1 MKLTKRF
8 MVLGGAAVLA
18 TSLALAW
25 FEANHEHS
33 FIRRAAQDYNATLAR
48 ALSNLIWP
56 VHREFLMGAG
66 NLPRS
71 TLRTHPDTRA
81 LDQIM
86 RKITHG
92 LPIVKVKIYDLAG
105 VTVYSSELAQIGE
118 DKGTNEGFLKARSG
132 RIASTVRFKDQFNAF
147 DGVITSRDV
156 LETYVAIEGRD
167 GAVEGVMEVYH
178 DLTGALGHVKA
189 VFAEQFIL
197 MLACFGLLFG
207 VLTWVVWRNEQA
219 LLRSDRESV
228 ALALAAA
235 KAEEASRMKS
245 DFLASMSHELRSPLN
260 AILGF
265 SEAIQQD
272 LLGPV
277 ESKRVREY
285 MADIATSGRY
295 LLGILDDIL
304 EMSKIDA
311 EAIALEEDLCD
322 VAALVERT
330 LRLVRPISE
339 QAEVGLAVELPG
351 APILFFGDQ
360 RRLQQVLVN
369 LITNAIKFTPAGG
382 EVAVLTS
389 QTAEGALEIAVTDTG
404 PGIRPQ
410 HIEHILKPFC
420 QVGDVYARQHG
431 GTGLGLPI
439 SKALVELHGGELIIE
454 SALEIGTTVRVL
466 LPAWRSRP
474 SVAGDG
480 TDRSEPIEAVA

>member
-1 MKLTKRF
+1 M
-8 MVLGGAAVLA
+8 LA
-18 TSLALAW
+18 TCLALAW
-25 FEANHEHS
+25 FEANHES
-33 FIRRAAQDYNATLAR
+33 RFIKRTARDYNATLAH
-48 ALSNLIWP
+48 ALSNIVWP
-56 VHREFLMGAG
+56 SHREFLMTAG
-66 NLPRS
+66 DLPRS
-71 TLRTHPDTRA
+71 SLPSHPQIRS
-81 LDQIM
+81 LDQAVRQM
-86 RKITHG
+86 MHG
-92 LPIVKVKIYDLAG
+92 LPILKIKIYDLAG
-105 VTVYSSELAQIGE
+105 VTVYSSDPAQIGE
-118 DKGTNEGFLKARSG
+118 DKATNRGFLKARSG
-132 RIASTVRFKDQFNAF
+132 GIASTVRFKDQFNAF
-147 DGVITSRDV
+147 DGVVTDRDV
-156 LETYVAIEGRD
+156 LETYVAIESRD
-167 GAVEGVMEVYH
+167 GAVEGVIEIYH
-178 DLTGALGHVKA
+178 DLTASLGHIKA
-189 VFAEQFIL
+189 VFAEQLIL

-219 LLRSDRESV
+219 LKQTDRESM

-235 KAEEASRMKS
+235 KAEEASRAKS

-265 SEAIQQD
+265 SEAIQHD
-272 LLGPV
+272 LLGKV
-277 ESKRVREY
+277 ESSKVREY

-311 EAIALEEDLCD
+311 QAIALEEDLCD
-322 VAALVERT
+322 IAGVVGRT

-339 QAEVGLAVELPG
+339 QAGVALAVELPG
-351 APILFFGDQ
+351 SPILIYGDQ

-389 QTAEGALEIAVTDTG
+389 QQADGALEIAVADTG
-404 PGIRPQ
+404 PGIHSRDV
-410 HIEHILKPFC
+410 ERILKPFC

-454 SALEIGTTVRVL
+454 SELKIGTTVRVL

-474 SVAGDG
+474 TDAGDG
-480 TDRSEPIEAVA
+480 IDHSEPMEAVA